1 MGKNGTNVTSH
12 QTLFTIRCLAVPY
25 VHIFGLLGIP
35 FLCCGPSLVHQ
46 ALTKK
51 THNKTTT
58 KQNNPPPSKKTN
70 NKTKKKNNNKQK
82 NNSNKQ
88 ITKTDKTQQTNVA
101 LATARAYKIYAFKLV
116 LQRVYFF
123 QNVRKMQLFPMFRNG
138 VKWHKCHIP
147 SNAFYDSLPRGPL
160 CAHIRFAWNSFFV
173 LRTKSSASST
183 NQKKPI
189 TKQQQNKTTP
199 PPPPKKTN
207 NKTNKQQQQT
217 KNNKKNSN
225 KQITKTDKTQQTN
238 VALAT
243 ARAYKIYVT
252 NVSVF
257 LLFLFI
263 VSSIWGKMVLKP
275 YLGCRGFALIRLFL
289 AVGLLAL
296 LFSMAY
302 VFNGCSPKT

>member
-1 MGKNGTNVTSH
+1 MH
-12 QTLFTIRCLAVPY
+12 
-25 VHIFGLLGIP
+25 
-35 FLCCGPSLVHQ
+35 
-46 ALTKK
+46 
-51 THNKTTT
+51 
-58 KQNNPPPSKKTN
+58 
-70 NKTKKKNNNKQK
+70 
-82 NNSNKQ
+82 
-88 ITKTDKTQQTNVA
+88 
-101 LATARAYKIYAFKLV
+101 
-116 LQRVYFF
+116 
-123 QNVRKMQLFPMFRNG
+123 LFPMFRNG

-160 CAHIRFAWNSFFV
+160 CAHIRYARNSFFV

-183 NQKKPI
+183 NQKNPLQNNNK
-189 TKQQQNKTTP
+189 TKQP
-199 PPPPKKTN
+199 PSPPKKPTTKQKNN
-207 NKTNKQQQQT
+207 NKQ

-275 YLGCRGFALIRLFL
+275 YLGCRGFALIRLFS
-289 AVGLLAL
+289 AVGLLAV

>member
-1 MGKNGTNVTSH
+1 MH
-12 QTLFTIRCLAVPY
+12 
-25 VHIFGLLGIP
+25 
-35 FLCCGPSLVHQ
+35 
-46 ALTKK
+46 
-51 THNKTTT
+51 
-58 KQNNPPPSKKTN
+58 
-70 NKTKKKNNNKQK
+70 
-82 NNSNKQ
+82 
-88 ITKTDKTQQTNVA
+88 
-101 LATARAYKIYAFKLV
+101 
-116 LQRVYFF
+116 
-123 QNVRKMQLFPMFRNG
+123 LFPMFRNG

-160 CAHIRFAWNSFFV
+160 CAHIRYARNSFFV

-199 PPPPKKTN
+199 PQPKKKPTTKQKNN
-207 NKTNKQQQQT
+207 NKQ

-275 YLGCRGFALIRLFL
+275 YLGCRGFALIRLFS